1 MKDLEIIDE
10 HYIIRETIGYS
21 LLNKIELEDIPEV
34 VRFLKIV
41 YNYKRMKK
49 LLDNG

>member
-1 MKDLEIIDE
+1 MGQLQTINE